1 MNLVFFGGKIW
12 VFSLL
17 DVLDESRGILVEVG
31 KKEVALEVRVRE
43 KPSIS

>member
-1 MNLVFFGGKIW
+1 MNLVFFGGKFW

-17 DVLDESRGILVEVG
+17 DALDCKGILVEVG